1 MTEPRA
7 WNSRV
12 DDLLTR
18 LSCDSLVE
26 PVGLEHVRTQL
37 LAVATAI
44 GESASPE
51 AQSCADRIRLLSL
64 DLTAAQIGRTVEETL
79 AGWEAIKGGDVPRD
93 VTRAGIPP
101 APAPAPAA
109 VVPDDEL
116 ATLASD
122 PEMAGMF
129 VTPTVGGWTPLAR
142 LRVEQRWLDPW
153 DGTSHRVRILT
164 RAQRP
169 LGRGTP
175 WGTFAYDEAM
185 FTIDRTSRAP
195 ARGFD
200 RNRLA
205 FGVTRRFSKVLS
217 NDIGY
222 IWEHTA
228 VPSGSRNEHIFLAAV
243 NLALP
248 R

>member
-1 MTEPRA
+1 MTEKRDLMEVRRHAERPGVRVGRGCVALGLVMLAATASAQPGSPDRQVWVQVLATGQLPNGWRTHVEIQPRA
-7 WNSRV
+7 MDEASE
-12 DDLLTR
+12 LGLTI
-18 LSCDSLVE
+18 
-26 PVGLEHVRTQL
+26 VRT
-37 LAVATAI
+37 AVGRAVSKRVTAWF
-44 GESASPE
+44 GHA
-51 AQSCADRIRLLSL
+51 
-64 DLTAAQIGRTVEETL
+64 
-79 AGWEAIKGGDVPRD
+79 WVPR
-93 VTRAGIPP
+93 TMGTGIRHEQRLWQQLSF
-101 APAPAPAA
+101 AA
-109 VVPDDEL
+109 
-116 ATLASD
+116 
-122 PEMAGMF
+122 
-129 VTPTVGGWTPLAR
+129 PTVGGWTPSAR

-185 FTIDRTSRAP
+185 FTIDRTSRGP